1 MIIKLP
7 DGEVTIDGKAVLK
20 NVKLN
25 IASNNQLRLKFVY
38 FTKRKKEIPLDIVVY
53 KYTKPV
59 LEKLTNV
66 VIYVNGEELNNR
78 IDFNLKLIYSIINRR
93 LNISGNIGDDNINTN
108 MYNTSDALMLLDEV
122 SKCIIDY

>member
-59 LEKLTNV
+59 IEKLTNV
-66 VIYVNGEELNNR
+66 VIHVNGEELNNR

>member
-59 LEKLTNV
+59 LEKLTNL

-122 SKCIIDY
+122 SKCIMDY